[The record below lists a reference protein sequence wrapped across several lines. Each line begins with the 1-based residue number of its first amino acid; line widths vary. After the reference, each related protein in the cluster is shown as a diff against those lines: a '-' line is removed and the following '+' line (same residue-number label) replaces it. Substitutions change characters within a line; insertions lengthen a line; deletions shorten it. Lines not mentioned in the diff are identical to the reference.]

1 VQANYFY
8 SGGAADSQ
16 VQILGN
22 VALRNRWIHDR
33 GTAHVGGNLSM
44 GEDHLNVREGGTMI
58 IDGSACIGAPNGNSA
73 DRNVYA
79 ESGGAITFNGPLQA
93 SYLQS
98 NGQNG
103 TRSSSIRIN
112 STAMIGNN
120 GSGNIYINAENM
132 NLGGVLDGSGTVNAN
147 YVEFHNMARL
157 GGTLTLN
164 VGDRIEFHGSNSV
177 LAPGNSAG
185 MLIVNGNLQLNDGAH
200 YECDGGD
207 LVDSNVGNLSAGDG
221 WNLDLMSGGA
231 EISAGGSM
239 VLFTYENLGS
249 FDLTP
254 NIDVS
259 ALIAEGWLPGNFDT
273 GTLWLTA
280 DAGVV
285 TLHGLQSSALPPSAF
300 ETWIA
305 GKGLTGNDALPG
317 ANPDGDSLD
326 NIGEFAFNGDPDD
339 GGDQGMFHFETKD
352 NNSDT
357 LKELTFT
364 IAVRRSNV
372 GFAADGNNAQSSAS
386 AIDGVLYTIEADA
399 DLQGVWNSAVT
410 YLGKSDNPPAG
421 SGLGSLSGTDW
432 EYRTFSSFNGL
443 PNTGFIRGKAVE
455 AP

>member
-1 VQANYFY
+1 
-8 SGGAADSQ
+8 
-16 VQILGN
+16 
-22 VALRNRWIHDR
+22 
-33 GTAHVGGNLSM
+33 
-44 GEDHLNVREGGTMI
+44 
-58 IDGSACIGAPNGNSA
+58 
-73 DRNVYA
+73 
-79 ESGGAITFNGPLQA
+79 
-93 SYLQS
+93 
-98 NGQNG
+98 
-103 TRSSSIRIN
+103 
-112 STAMIGNN
+112 
-120 GSGNIYINAENM
+120 
-132 NLGGVLDGSGTVNAN
+132 
-147 YVEFHNMARL
+147 MARL
-157 GGTLTLN
+157 SGTLTLN
-164 VGDRIEFHGSNSV
+164 VNDRIEFHGSNSV

-185 MLIVNGNLQLNDGAH
+185 TLIVNGNLQLNGGAH

-231 EISAGGSM
+231 QISAGGSM

-259 ALIAEGWLPGNFDT
+259 ALIEEGWLPGNFDT
-273 GTLWLTA
+273 GTLTLTA

-317 ANPDGDSLD
+317 ANPDGDNLD
-326 NIGEFAFNGDPDD
+326 NLGEFAFNGDPDN
-339 GGDQGMFHFETKD
+339 GNDQGMFYFETKD
-352 NNSDT
+352 NNSDN

-372 GFAADGNNAQSSAS
+372 GFAADGNNSQSSGS
-386 AIDGVLYTIEADA
+386 AIDGVIFTIEADV
-399 DLQGVWNSAVT
+399 DLQGIWNSAVT
-410 YLGKSDNPPAG
+410 YLGKSDTPPAG
-421 SGLGSLSGTDW
+421 SGLGNLSGMDW

-443 PNTGFIRGKAVE
+443 PNAGFIRGKALE